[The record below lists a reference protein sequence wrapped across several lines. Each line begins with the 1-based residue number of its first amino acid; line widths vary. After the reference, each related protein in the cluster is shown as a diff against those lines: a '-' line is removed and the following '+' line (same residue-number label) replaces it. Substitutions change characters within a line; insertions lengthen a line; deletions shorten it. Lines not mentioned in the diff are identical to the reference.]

1 MIGVCKLTG
10 KRGKYVKSHILPAAL
25 TSPKRKDRGVVQLGP
40 NNRPTRR
47 WSSWYDSCLVT
58 KDGEDI
64 LASIDDLAIRELRKH
79 KLVWSGWGP
88 ICALPESAMPMSVR
102 VIEKVDV
109 VALRLFFLS
118 ILWRAAATDR
128 FEFSEISLPERELD
142 ILESPIGDQ

>member
-1 MIGVCKLTG
+1 
-10 KRGKYVKSHILPAAL
+10 
-25 TSPKRKDRGVVQLGP
+25 
-40 NNRPTRR
+40 
-47 WSSWYDSCLVT
+47 
-58 KDGEDI
+58 
-64 LASIDDLAIRELRKH
+64 
-79 KLVWSGWGP
+79 
-88 ICALPESAMPMSVR
+88 MPMSVR